1 MDAEIVPLR
10 GARAVAGFD
19 WTSPDS
25 RREFLRGWLDE
36 EGVVQIHGRQNSAV
50 LSSVTQSGGLVD
62 IAASTPI
69 HRGEFIRFIP
79 YTEFLS

>member
-1 MDAEIVPLR
+1 
-10 GARAVAGFD
+10 
-19 WTSPDS
+19 
-25 RREFLRGWLDE
+25 LDE
-36 EGVVQIHGRQNSAV
+36 EGVVQIHGRQSSAV